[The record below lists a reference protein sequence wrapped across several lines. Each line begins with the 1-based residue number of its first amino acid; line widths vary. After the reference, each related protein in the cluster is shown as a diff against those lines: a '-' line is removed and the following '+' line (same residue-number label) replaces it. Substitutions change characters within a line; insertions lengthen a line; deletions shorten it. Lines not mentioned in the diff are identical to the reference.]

1 MEKINLQ
8 SRYKDV
14 LTELEFISENN
25 RGIIITNGEFI
36 RTILKN
42 KSEQTTP
49 DDTIQAIDYEGG
61 PMISVGNI
69 LAGHKVKRIRNVQLI
84 EFEE

>member
-1 MEKINLQ
+1 MEKIDLS
-8 SRYKDV
+8 SRYNDA
-14 LTELEFISENN
+14 LTELEFISNN
-25 RGIIITNGEFI
+25 RGIITTNGEFI

-42 KSEQTTP
+42 KSAQTAP

-61 PMISVGNI
+61 PIISVGNI

>member
-1 MEKINLQ
+1 MEKIDLS
-8 SRYKDV
+8 SRYNDV
-14 LTELEFISENN
+14 LTELEFISKN
-25 RGIIITNGEFI
+25 RGIITTNGEFI
-36 RTILKN
+36 RTILKSKN
-42 KSEQTTP
+42 EQTTP

>member
-1 MEKINLQ
+1 MEKIKLQ
-8 SRYKDV
+8 SRYNDV
-14 LTELEFISENN
+14 LTELEFISNN
-25 RGIIITNGEFI
+25 RGIITTNGEFI

-42 KSEQTTP
+42 ESEQTTP

-61 PMISVGNI
+61 PMISVGSI
-69 LAGHKVKRIRNVQLI
+69 LEGHKVKRIRNVQLI

>member
-1 MEKINLQ
+1 MEKIDLS
-8 SRYKDV
+8 SRYNDV
-14 LTELEFISENN
+14 LTELEFISKN
-25 RGIIITNGEFI
+25 RGIITTNGEFI
-36 RTILKN
+36 RTILKSKN
-42 KSEQTTP
+42 EQTIP

-69 LAGHKVKRIRNVQLI
+69 LVGHKVKRIRNVQLI

>member
-1 MEKINLQ
+1 MEKIDLS
-8 SRYKDV
+8 SRYNDV
-14 LTELEFISENN
+14 LTELEFISKN
-25 RGIIITNGEFI
+25 RGIITTNGEFI
-36 RTILKN
+36 RTILKS

-61 PMISVGNI
+61 PIISVGNI

>member
-14 LTELEFISENN
+14 LTELEFISEN
-25 RGIIITNGEFI
+25 RGIITTNGVFI

-42 KSEQTTP
+42 ENERITP
-49 DDTIQAIDYEGG
+49 DDVISAIDYEGG
-61 PMISVGNI
+61 LMISVGSI
-69 LAGHKVKRIRNVQLI
+69 LEGHKVKRIRNVQLI

>member
-1 MEKINLQ
+1 MEKIDLS
-8 SRYKDV
+8 SRYNDI
-14 LTELEFISENN
+14 LTELEFISKN
-25 RGIIITNGEFI
+25 RGIITTNGEFI
-36 RTILKN
+36 RTILKSKN
-42 KSEQTTP
+42 EQSTP

>member
-1 MEKINLQ
+1 MEKIKLQ

-14 LTELEFISENN
+14 LTELEFISEN
-25 RGIIITNGEFI
+25 RGIITTNGEFI

-42 KSEQTTP
+42 ESERISS
-49 DDTIQAIDYEGG
+49 DDTISAIDYEGG
-61 PMISVGNI
+61 PTISVGNI

>member
-1 MEKINLQ
+1 MEKIDLS
-8 SRYKDV
+8 SRYSDV
-14 LTELEFISENN
+14 LTELEFISNN
-25 RGIIITNGEFI
+25 RGIITTNGEFI

-61 PMISVGNI
+61 PIISVGNI

>member
-1 MEKINLQ
+1 MEKIDLS
-8 SRYKDV
+8 SRYNDV
-14 LTELEFISENN
+14 LTELEFISNN
-25 RGIIITNGEFI
+25 RGIVTTNGEFI
-36 RTILKN
+36 RTILKSKN
-42 KSEQTTP
+42 EQTTP

>member
-1 MEKINLQ
+1 MEKIDLS
-8 SRYKDV
+8 SRYNDV
-14 LTELEFISENN
+14 LTELEFISKN
-25 RGIIITNGEFI
+25 RGIITTNGEFI
-36 RTILKN
+36 RTILKSKN
-42 KSEQTTP
+42 EQTTP

-61 PMISVGNI
+61 PIISVGNI

>member
-1 MEKINLQ
+1 MEKIDLS
-8 SRYKDV
+8 SRYNDV
-14 LTELEFISENN
+14 LTELEFISKN
-25 RGIIITNGEFI
+25 RGIITTNEEFI
-36 RTILKN
+36 RTILKS

-49 DDTIQAIDYEGG
+49 DNTIQAIDYEGG

-84 EFEE
+84 EFEK

>member
-1 MEKINLQ
+1 MEKIDLS
-8 SRYKDV
+8 SRYNDV
-14 LTELEFISENN
+14 LTELEFISKN
-25 RGIIITNGEFI
+25 RGIITTNGEFI
-36 RTILKN
+36 RTILKS

-69 LAGHKVKRIRNVQLI
+69 LAGYKVKRIRNVQLI

>member
-1 MEKINLQ
+1 MKKIDLS
-8 SRYKDV
+8 SRYNDV
-14 LTELEFISENN
+14 LTELEFISKN
-25 RGIIITNGEFI
+25 RGIITTNGEFI
-36 RTILKN
+36 RTILKSKN
-42 KSEQTTP
+42 EQTTP

>member
-1 MEKINLQ
+1 MEKIDLS
-8 SRYKDV
+8 SRYNDV
-14 LTELEFISENN
+14 LTELEFISNN
-25 RGIIITNGEFI
+25 RGIITTNGEFI

-61 PMISVGNI
+61 PMISIGNI

>member
-1 MEKINLQ
+1 MEKIDLS
-8 SRYKDV
+8 SRYNDV
-14 LTELEFISENN
+14 LTELEFISNN
-25 RGIIITNGEFI
+25 RGIITTNGEFI

-42 KSEQTTP
+42 KSGQTTP

-61 PMISVGNI
+61 PIISVGNI

>member
-1 MEKINLQ
+1 MEKIDLS
-8 SRYKDV
+8 SRYNDV
-14 LTELEFISENN
+14 LTELEFISKN
-25 RGIIITNGEFI
+25 RGIITTNGEFI
-36 RTILKN
+36 RTILKSKN
-42 KSEQTTP
+42 EQSTP

>member
-1 MEKINLQ
+1 MEKIDLS
-8 SRYKDV
+8 SRYNDV
-14 LTELEFISENN
+14 LTELEFISKN
-25 RGIIITNGEFI
+25 RGIITTNGEFI
-36 RTILKN
+36 RTISKS

-69 LAGHKVKRIRNVQLI
+69 LAGHKVKMIRNVQLI

>member
-1 MEKINLQ
+1 MEKIDLS
-8 SRYKDV
+8 SRYNDV
-14 LTELEFISENN
+14 LTELEFISNN
-25 RGIIITNGEFI
+25 RGIITTNGEFI
-36 RTILKN
+36 RTILKS

-49 DDTIQAIDYEGG
+49 DNTIQAIDYEGG